1 MAKITKLKRYKNDFE
16 KAKTQ
21 MEKKK
26 EELQKAETEI
36 FSSYGRLKFEE
47 LQLKNGSRKL
57 DIDEVILEQIAFN
70 KELKNKLREEKKVAQ
85 ANQKMIFHHT
95 KMNR

>member
-16 KAKTQ
+16 KAKAQ
-21 MEKKK
+21 MEKKT

-47 LQLKNGSRKL
+47 LQLKNESRKL

-70 KELKNKLREEKKVAQ
+70 KELKNKLREEKKAAQ
-85 ANQKMIFHHT
+85 AN
-95 KMNR
+95 

>member
-85 ANQKMIFHHT
+85 ANQKNDFPLHQ
-95 KMNR
+95 N

>member
-1 MAKITKLKRYKNDFE
+1 MAKITRLKRYKNDFE
-16 KAKTQ
+16 KAKAQ

-26 EELQKAETEI
+26 EELQKVETEI

-47 LQLKNGSRKL
+47 LQLKNESRKL

-70 KELKNKLREEKKVAQ
+70 KELKNKLREEKKAAQ
-85 ANQKMIFHHT
+85 AN
-95 KMNR
+95 

>member
-1 MAKITKLKRYKNDFE
+1 MAKITRLKRYKNDFE
-16 KAKTQ
+16 KAKAQ

-36 FSSYGRLKFEE
+36 FSRYGRLKFEE
-47 LQLKNGSRKL
+47 LQLQNGSRKL

-70 KELKNKLREEKKVAQ
+70 KELKNKLREERKIAQ
-85 ANQKMIFHHT
+85 ANQKNDFPPHQ
-95 KMNR
+95 NE

>member
-1 MAKITKLKRYKNDFE
+1 MAKITRLKRYKNDFE
-16 KAKTQ
+16 KAKAQ

-47 LQLKNGSRKL
+47 LQLKNESRKL

-85 ANQKMIFHHT
+85 ANQKNDFPPHQ
-95 KMNR
+95 N

>member
-1 MAKITKLKRYKNDFE
+1 MAKITRLKRYKNDFE
-16 KAKTQ
+16 KAKAQ
-21 MEKKK
+21 MEKKR

-47 LQLKNGSRKL
+47 LQLKNESRKL

-70 KELKNKLREEKKVAQ
+70 KELKNKLREEKKAAQ
-85 ANQKMIFHHT
+85 ANQKNDFPPHH
-95 KMNR
+95 NE